1 MKGLCPVMVCCAL
14 LQAAVC
20 QPSSLP
26 SPPGRGDGEG
36 AAAWTNVSGEWVTAA
51 DGARIDQAADDWA
64 LMVREDL
71 KGDLTIEGDFVWPRT
86 GKTARVGFVFDYKD
100 KDNYALC
107 AITKE
112 QYKAWNADHEVDL
125 FTVGIFQ
132 VVGGKEE
139 LTNVAPWMY
148 PKEGK
153 HHLKLIVSKPQV
165 LAILDGRETLQ
176 GGIIPQLL
184 GGCAGLAARYT
195 GTEFSRVRISQTPP
209 ELKLYGID
217 KVHRDSNGKTL
228 PRWPYERMITQPM
241 EYVFWAADHSTANFI
256 TDEDGKTWPPYVYAC
271 TINLTGTVGTPTMY
285 VPQEFSFFNNGLLDY
300 YMYSG
305 DKRALDRAEQLAQ
318 WLMAPA
324 HLIPDGWKCGR
335 MSVTKTVAGKVVGDV
350 EGKTIFLWPYGNVGE
365 VKDDELG
372 RDLISLEEQGAGA
385 YTVLRLYHLT
395 GNKAYLDYCAG
406 IADGLLRLQLPEGNW
421 SYRVSP
427 RDGKPNDDFTANVVD
442 NAIFLEDM
450 AATTGNKAYQMAA
463 DKATQ
468 WLLDVPCKNNRWL
481 GIFGDVPSNTHIEWA
496 ASFTGKDT
504 ENFSGFVAMN
514 AARYLMSMRDEH
526 PEYVKIA
533 RGLRTWIYD
542 RFLGRDSN
550 QEFGIAEQTVCYHVM
565 PYHGFHQS
573 MVEADL
579 FEATG
584 DPDYRKMGIHFLN
597 AGMYQTE
604 VNGFILLMGGG
615 LMQSKADTWWCNIFW
630 APTAYV
636 YAMGTWP
643 ELAPRGENHLVRVS
657 SPLTSISYKPNAVS
671 YGTARESSDRLV
683 VASRPKS
690 VKCNG
695 EVLPSVAKLGKGYG
709 WSYDAKSGLLRVR
722 HAKGSVEVVL

>member
-1 MKGLCPVMVCCAL
+1 MVGFVPDSEGSVEMKGLCLVIACGAL
-14 LQAAVC
+14 LQAVVC
-20 QPSSLP
+20 Q
-26 SPPGRGDGEG
+26 
-36 AAAWTNVSGEWVTAA
+36 AATWTDVSGQWTRAA
-51 DGARIDQAADDWA
+51 DGARLDQAADAWA
-64 LMVREDL
+64 LSVREDL
-71 KGDLTIEGDFVWPRT
+71 KGDLTIEGDFVWPPT
-86 GKTARVGFVFDYKD
+86 GKDARIGFVFSYKD

-125 FTVGIFQ
+125 YTVGIYQ
-132 VVGGKEE
+132 AAGGKEE
-139 LTNVAPWMY
+139 LTNVAPWMH

-165 LAILDGRETLQ
+165 LAILDGKETLQ
-176 GGIIPQLL
+176 GGILPQLL

-195 GTEFSRVRISQTPP
+195 SAEFSNIKISQTPP
-209 ELKLYGID
+209 AFKLYGID
-217 KVHRDSNGKTL
+217 KVHRDPNGRTL
-228 PRWPYERMITQPM
+228 PRWPYREMIHRPM
-241 EYVFWAADHSTANFI
+241 EYVFWGAEHSTANFI
-256 TDEDGKTWPPYVYAC
+256 TDEDGKTWPPYVYAV
-271 TINLTGTVGTPTMY
+271 TINLTGTIGTPNMY

-305 DKRALDRAEQLAQ
+305 DKRALDRAEELAR
-318 WLMAPA
+318 WLLAPA
-324 HLIPDGWKCGR
+324 HRIPAEWKAGK
-335 MSVTKTVAGKVVGDV
+335 MSVTKTIAGKVVGDV
-350 EGKTIFLWPYGNVGE
+350 EGKAIFFWPYGKVGE

-372 RDLISLEEQGAGA
+372 KDLISLEEQGAGA
-385 YTVLRLYHLT
+385 YTVLRIYHIT
-395 GNKAYLDYCAG
+395 GKKDYLDYCKD

-421 SYRVSP
+421 HYRVSP

-442 NAIFLEDM
+442 NVVFLEDM
-450 AATTGNKAYQMAA
+450 GATTGNKAYTRAA
-463 DKATQ
+463 EKAAR

-496 ASFTGKDT
+496 TIWTGRET
-504 ENFSGFVAMN
+504 ENYSGFVAMN
-514 AARYLMSMRDEH
+514 AARYLMSKSDKH

-550 QEFGIAEQTVCYHVM
+550 QELGIAEQTVCFHVM

-579 FEATG
+579 YEATG
-584 DPDYRKMGIHFLN
+584 DADYKKMGIHFLN

-604 VNGFILLMGGG
+604 VNGLILLMGGG

-643 ELAPRGENHLVRVS
+643 ELAPKGENHLVRTTA
-657 SPLTSISYKPNAVS
+657 PITSISYKPEGIF
-671 YGTARESSDRLV
+671 YGTVRESSDRLIV
-683 VASRPKS
+683 KSQPKS
-690 VKCNG
+690 IRCAGKA
-695 EVLPSVAKLGKGYG
+695 LPMVTKLGKQQG
-709 WSYDAKSGLLRVR
+709 WSYSAKTHLLRIN
-722 HAKGSVEVVL
+722 HAGGKVDVAL